1 MSWLFRKFNEPKPGE
16 GPLKRYLR
24 SKLDEICRGDVGMWM
39 VLVLLGALLFG
50 LVMILLRR

>member
-50 LVMILLRR
+50 FVMILLRR